1 MVAFNLRSYG
11 YGSPIDPCDDAHPE
25 YPASDVGP
33 LIQQSYPDDVLFE
46 VFALQPHEII
56 YQKSTPLWLSH
67 VCRPRWRAAALSY
80 PTLWSRIRV
89 NYEYAPNG
97 HAMAVMA
104 HMIATYL
111 VRSHSASLDICWMA
125 HDSLAAVFCALLP
138 HSSRWRGLHIISR
151 IHPAISGAR
160 PQMPLL
166 ESARVEGRWYWS
178 WTTVRDAFPAF
189 PRLRSWTCNCPR
201 TNELDLP
208 WAQLTSIDFKVI
220 GSECLSS
227 LPSSMPQ
234 MTSLRGAVLRVEGI
248 AKLLH
253 AALKGSME
261 VELDLADAVPWAIM
275 YASTLSPHLRALGR
289 SGLRQGALGVLQL
302 EGIDLLSRDL
312 EGIRASIPAH
322 ARIQLKDDAGWALAH
337 RSN

>member
-1 MVAFNLRSYG
+1 MCCSHELSALMFLIG

-56 YQKSTPLWLSH
+56 YQKSTLLWLSH

-97 HAMAVMA
+97 HAMAASA

-178 WTTVRDAFPAF
+178 WTTVRDAFPAV
-189 PRLRSWTCNCPR
+189 PRLRPWTCNCPR

-227 LPSSMPQ
+227 LPSFMPQ

-253 AALKGSME
+253 AALKGSM
-261 VELDLADAVPWAIM
+261 
-275 YASTLSPHLRALGR
+275 R
-289 SGLRQGALGVLQL
+289 SGLRQGALGVLQP

-322 ARIQLKDDAGWALAH
+322 ARIQLKDEAGWALAH

>member
-1 MVAFNLRSYG
+1 MSHVTSIADSYG
-11 YGSPIDPCDDAHPE
+11 VPIDPCDDAHPE

-46 VFALQPHEII
+46 VFALVCARHEII
-56 YQKSTPLWLSH
+56 YQTSTPLWLSH

-97 HAMAVMA
+97 HAMAASA

-178 WTTVRDAFPAF
+178 WTTVRDAFPVV
-189 PRLRSWTCNCPR
+189 PRLGSWTCNCPR

-227 LPSSMPQ
+227 LPSSIFEW
-234 MTSLRGAVLRVEGI
+234 R
-248 AKLLH
+248 
-253 AALKGSME
+253 
-261 VELDLADAVPWAIM
+261 
-275 YASTLSPHLRALGR
+275 ASRNSCTLTLSPHLRALGR
-289 SGLRQGALGVLQL
+289 SGLRQGALGVLQP

-322 ARIQLKDDAGWALAH
+322 ARIQLKDEAGWALAH
-337 RSN
+337 RSD